1 MRRTPRPHRRTLG
14 RVVVAA
20 CVLAATSARAY
31 AVPTTGMP
39 PSRRDSGGAPSAR
52 IASSPVLRTIRVDA
66 HPAAIVVDAPTGRV
80 FVFSST
86 RQGSSINVLDG
97 RSGRSLRTLRLG
109 RQAFI
114 TSTDGPPAAIDAHTG
129 RVFVPTSQQADATAP
144 PDGPGHVWVLDGP
157 TGVVRRV
164 VPVGY
169 APHAVAID
177 ARTRRVF
184 VCNGVRAD
192 AYGAPLGTPTL
203 GVLDAGTGAVVRT
216 VPHLGCDALVVD
228 ERTGRAFALEA
239 DVLVLD
245 AATGAMRARIS
256 LSPPGSQYPQGGA
269 EIAVDARAGRVL
281 VGLSDALGLTDGRL
295 LDATTGAIVAR
306 APDLGGPMTVDEGA
320 GRAVAVGVP
329 LSSTGGTIDVATVAT
344 RTGRTVRVVT
354 VGRSTAVGVAAAV
367 AVDTRTHHAF
377 VVTQVPPSAAPTPD
391 VLTAIDTRTGRPIRA
406 LALGAGPPAVG
417 VDEQTG
423 RVFVAN
429 AGDDTVSMLDA
440 TRL

>member
-1 MRRTPRPHRRTLG
+1 MRRTPRPHRRALG

-20 CVLAATSARAY
+20 CVLAATSARAQ

-39 PSRRDSGGAPSAR
+39 PSRRDSGGAPRAR
-52 IASSPVLRTIRVDA
+52 IAASPVPRTIRVDA
-66 HPAAIVVDAPTGRV
+66 HPMAIVVYAPTGRV
-80 FVFSST
+80 FVFSSVAH
-86 RQGSSINVLDG
+86 GSSIGVLDA
-97 RSGRSLRTLRLG
+97 RSGRSLYTLRLG
-109 RQAFI
+109 QQAFI
-114 TSTDGPPAAIDAHTG
+114 PSTNGPPAAIDTRTG
-129 RVFVPTSQQADATAP
+129 RLFIPTSQQADVTAYTQ
-144 PDGPGHVWVLDGP
+144 GPGRVWVLDGR
-157 TGVVRRV
+157 TGAVRRV

-169 APHAVAID
+169 APQAVGLD

-192 AYGAPLGTPTL
+192 AYGAPLGDDTMT
-203 GVLDAGTGAVVRT
+203 VLNAGTGAVVRT
-216 VPHLGCDALVVD
+216 VPHVDGAPLVVD
-228 ERTGRAFALEA
+228 ERTNRIFALGA

-245 AATGAMRARIS
+245 ATTGAMRARVS
-256 LSPPGSQYPQGGA
+256 LSPPGSQDPQGGA

-306 APDLGGPMTVDEGA
+306 APDLGGPMAVDEGA

-367 AVDTRTHHAF
+367 AVDTRAHHAF
-377 VVTQVPPSAAPTPD
+377 VVTQAPPSGAPTPD
-391 VLTAIDTRTGRPIRA
+391 VLTALDTRTGRPIRA
-406 LALGAGPPAVG
+406 RALGAGPPAVG

-429 AGDDTVSMLDA
+429 AGDDTVSVLDA
-440 TRL
+440 ARL